1 MGSRINFGQVNDV
14 RDPRSVLT
22 GAAIAFKNNGGKF
35 VTGVGNSLALAGAAS
50 TALLGWAEV
59 SEFTTATTDVITV
72 NMAKDAVYEMPIDT
86 AVTEAALQALVGK
99 TCDIIV
105 TSGIQYANHDAS
117 AIDILQI
124 VGYGYY
130 GSALGEQ
137 TLFVRLYQ
145 PNVTVSGVA

>member
-1 MGSRINFGQVNDV
+1 MGSRINFQQVNDI

-22 GAAIAFKNNGGKF
+22 NAAIAFKGAGGKF
-35 VTGVGNSLALAGAAS
+35 VSGVGNSLVLAVAAS

-59 SEFTTATTDVITV
+59 AEFTTATTDVITV

-86 AVTEAALQALVGK
+86 AVTEAALQALIGK

-105 TSGIQYANHDAS
+105 TSGIQYADHNAS
-117 AIDILQI
+117 AVDILQI

-130 GSALGEQ
+130 GPNLGEQ